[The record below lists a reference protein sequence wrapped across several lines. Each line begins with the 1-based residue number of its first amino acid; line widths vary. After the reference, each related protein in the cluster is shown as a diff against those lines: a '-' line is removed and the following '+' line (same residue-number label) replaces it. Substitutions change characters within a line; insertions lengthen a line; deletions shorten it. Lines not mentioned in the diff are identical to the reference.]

1 MALTVDTSI
10 EMIRELWRQNSTST
24 VTIDVAK
31 RYLTNAVIHVETLDY
46 RQDNTY
52 SITNDTIT
60 FTTTP
65 TDISYMLYVYKALD
79 MMANAIFS
87 DEIDDDELGISWK
100 SGMENIST
108 ATAGKIKKDLYD
120 RFAKLYKD
128 ALNTAKLASHQSA
141 RSDIYGTFTNRT

>member
-1 MALTVDTSI
+1 MALNVQTSI
-10 EMIRELWRQNSTST
+10 EMIRELWRQNSSST
-24 VTIDVAK
+24 VTVDIAK
-31 RYLTNAVIHVETLDY
+31 RYLTNAIIHVETLDY
-46 RQDNTY
+46 RAGNTY
-52 SITNDTIT
+52 SVLNDTIT

-65 TDISYMLYVYKALD
+65 TDISYMLYIYKALD

-120 RFAKLYKD
+120 RFAKMYIN
-128 ALNTAKLASHQSA
+128 ALNKANLASHTPA
-141 RSDIYGTFTNRT
+141 RIDIYGTFNTKD

>member
-1 MALTVDTSI
+1 
-10 EMIRELWRQNSTST
+10 
-24 VTIDVAK
+24 
-31 RYLTNAVIHVETLDY
+31 
-46 RQDNTY
+46 
-52 SITNDTIT
+52 
-60 FTTTP
+60 
-65 TDISYMLYVYKALD
+65 MLYVYKALD